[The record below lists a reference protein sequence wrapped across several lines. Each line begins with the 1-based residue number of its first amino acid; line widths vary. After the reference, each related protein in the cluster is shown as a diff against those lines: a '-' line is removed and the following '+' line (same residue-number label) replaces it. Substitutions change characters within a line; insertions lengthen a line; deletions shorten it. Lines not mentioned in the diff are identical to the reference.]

1 MSKKSKKK
9 KSKTIITSEN
19 IVVNTQSKVCNL
31 FKTKPE
37 RSIGWIKEDGYDLSH
52 PDNMNNL
59 EKRVS
64 YKLSRWAQGIVK
76 LLEENG
82 EMKNV
87 DIMKE
92 LRKRGCNTS
101 ATHINEFFRSIDGKK
116 FFEEQ
121 LIGNNGYWSL
131 SFKNKSKTVSI
142 PIMITQEMRIR
153 LKGLKYSPSD
163 IRYFT
168 PEQAHDIIKN
178 QIINKNPSLNH
189 GRNQ

>member
-19 IVVNTQSKVCNL
+19 IVVNTRTKVCNL

-37 RSIGWIKEDGYDLSH
+37 RSIGWTNEDGYDLIH
-52 PDNMNNL
+52 PDDMKNSV
-59 EKRVS
+59 KGVS
-64 YKLSRWAQGIVK
+64 YKLSRWAQVIVK

-87 DIMKE
+87 DIMKD

-101 ATHINEFFRSIDGKK
+101 ATHINKFFRSIDGKK
-116 FFEEQ
+116 FYEEQ

-142 PIMITQEMRIR
+142 PIMITNKMRFQLSALGYSKDEMKD
-153 LKGLKYSPSD
+153 L
-163 IRYFT
+163 T
-168 PEQAHDIIKN
+168 PEECWE
-178 QIINKNPSLNH
+178 IINKGFPKNPSVDRS
-189 GRNQ
+189 RNQ

>member
-37 RSIGWIKEDGYDLSH
+37 RSIGWINEDGYDLIH
-52 PDNMNNL
+52 PDDMNNL
-59 EKRVS
+59 GKRVS
-64 YKLSRWAQGIVK
+64 YKLSRWAQGVVK

-87 DIMKE
+87 DIMNE

-101 ATHINEFFRSIDGKK
+101 ATHINKFFRSIDGKK
-116 FFEEQ
+116 FYEEQ

-131 SFKNKSKTVSI
+131 SINKKSKTVSI
-142 PIMITQEMRIR
+142 PIMITNQMRFQLSALGYSKDEMKD
-153 LKGLKYSPSD
+153 L
-163 IRYFT
+163 T
-168 PEQAHDIIKN
+168 PEECWK
-178 QIINKNPSLNH
+178 IINKGVPKNPSIDRS
-189 GRNQ
+189 RNQ